1 MKKMVLI
8 LSSREENNQSA
19 REALRRVASIIEV
32 VESDAPTRTFEEMD
46 LALPALV
53 YPARRGGGGGE
64 FGLESI
70 ETFIEHELEEAET
83 SPSTKGPNS
92 AQHVPR

>member
-8 LSSREENNQSA
+8 LSSREENNQFA
-19 REALRRVASIIEV
+19 REALKRVDSIIEV
-32 VESDAPTRTFEEMD
+32 VESDTPTRTFEELD
-46 LALPALV
+46 LPLPALV

-92 AQHVPR
+92 AQHVAR

>member
-8 LSSREENNQSA
+8 LSSREENNQFA
-19 REALRRVASIIEV
+19 REALKRVASIIEV
-32 VESDAPTRTFEEMD
+32 VESDAPTRTFEEME
-46 LALPALV
+46 LLLPALV

-83 SPSTKGPNS
+83 SPSTEDSNPV
-92 AQHVPR
+92 QHVTR